1 MDISAIGAGSTGS
14 IGSSN
19 DSGQV
24 NSQEF
29 LTLLIAQLRNQSPL
43 EPQDN
48 NEFVGQLAQ
57 FSSLESTQNLNAR
70 MDLLAQMQQESL
82 TLQQL
87 SQGSALIGRD
97 IDYVDPSTGEESSGS
112 VESVSVEQGLVQLRV
127 DGQDIPLGYLVRVHG
142 TDES

>member
-1 MDISAIGAGSTGS
+1 MNITS
-14 IGSSN
+14 IGPSAPGSAGN
-19 DSGQV
+19 GQGSGQV
-24 NSQEF
+24 DSQEF
-29 LTLLIAQLRNQSPL
+29 LSLLIAQLRNQSPL

-48 NEFVGQLAQ
+48 NEFVAQLAQ

-87 SQGSALIGRD
+87 SQGSALIGRQ
-97 IDYVDPSTGEESSGS
+97 IDYIDPNTGEEATGS
-112 VESVSVEQGLVQLRV
+112 VESVSVDQGLVQMRV
-127 DGQDIPLGYLVRVHG
+127 GGEDIPLGYLVRVHG